1 MSASA
6 NADRARRTLRR
17 RALRWGVA
25 GAAAVASVMA
35 YRHLSRPEPVPVRV
49 ATLVRGTAEE
59 VVTSTKAGA
68 VRSRLAAD
76 LSVET
81 AGTIVAI
88 HAREGERVTAGQPL
102 ISLDAR
108 DEAAARAVAEREL
121 SVLEAL
127 AAEAAARLVD
137 AQRERARL
145 DPLRRNG
152 TATAAQLD
160 QAQTLVEVQVAVR
173 AAADA
178 RVEAQ
183 RAVLERARIAV
194 DHCVVHAPFA
204 GTVAEVWVEVGE
216 WSVPGQ
222 RAVRLLDLDR
232 LYVRAEIDEVDIG
245 RLRPGLPV
253 RARLDPYED
262 RVLGG
267 RITRVSSYVSEVEE
281 QNRTVEVEAELT
293 EGLEGVRLLPGTSAD
308 LEVVLES
315 RDGALLAPMVALLEG
330 DVVLIVGPDGV
341 LEARPLRIGLR
352 NWERVEVV
360 DGLDEG
366 TPVVVSLESEAV
378 KAGATA
384 RVVHEGSEP

>member
-1 MSASA
+1 MSVS
-6 NADRARRTLRR
+6 TTPRR
-17 RALRWGVA
+17 RALRWSLVGVA
-25 GAAAVASVMA
+25 ALAAIAA
-35 YRHLSRPEPVPVRV
+35 YRQFGRPEPVEVRV
-49 ATLVRGTAEE
+49 MRLVRGTAEE

-76 LSVET
+76 LSVDT

-88 HAREGERVTAGQPL
+88 HAREGARVTAGQPL
-102 ISLDAR
+102 ISIDAR
-108 DEAAARAVAEREL
+108 DEEAARAVAEREL

-127 AAEAAARLVD
+127 AAESAARLVD
-137 AQRERARL
+137 AQRERARVES
-145 DPLRRNG
+145 LRRNG

-160 QAQTLVEVQVAVR
+160 QAQTLVEVQGAVR

-183 RAVLERARIAV
+183 RAVVERARLALE
-194 DHCVVHAPFA
+194 HCVVHAPFA

-222 RAVRLLDLDR
+222 RAVRLLDLER
-232 LYVRAEIDEVDIG
+232 LYVRAEIDEVDLG
-245 RLRPGLPV
+245 RLRPGQPV

-267 RITRVSSYVSEVEE
+267 RLTRVAPYVSEVEE

-293 EGLEGVRLLPGTSAD
+293 EGLEGVTLLPGTSAD

-315 RDGALLAPMVALLEG
+315 RQGALLVPMVALLEG
-330 DVVLIVGPDGV
+330 DVVLVVGDDGV
-341 LEARPLRIGLR
+341 LRATPLRIGLR
-352 NWERVEVV
+352 NWERVEVLE
-360 DGLDEG
+360 GLEEG
-366 TPVVVSLESEAV
+366 AAVVVSLEAEAV
-378 KAGATA
+378 KAGAAA
-384 RVVHEGSEP
+384 RVVGEASAP

>member
-1 MSASA
+1 VSVS
-6 NADRARRTLRR
+6 TTPRR
-17 RALRWGVA
+17 RALRWSLVGVTA
-25 GAAAVASVMA
+25 LAAAAA
-35 YRHLSRPEPVPVRV
+35 YRHYARPEPVEVRV
-49 ATLVRGTAEE
+49 ARLVRGTAEE

-76 LSVET
+76 LSVDT

-88 HAREGERVTAGQPL
+88 HAREGARVTAGQPL
-102 ISLDAR
+102 ISIDAR
-108 DEAAARAVAEREL
+108 DEEAARAVAEREL

-137 AQRERARL
+137 AQRERARVES
-145 DPLRRNG
+145 LRRNG

-160 QAQTLVEVQVAVR
+160 QAQTLVEVQGAVR

-183 RAVLERARIAV
+183 RAVVERARLALE
-194 DHCVVHAPFA
+194 HCVVHAPFA

-222 RAVRLLDLDR
+222 RAVRLLDLER

-245 RLRPGLPV
+245 RLRPGQAV

-267 RITRVSSYVSEVEE
+267 RLTRVAPYVSEVEE

-293 EGLEGVRLLPGTSAD
+293 EGLEGVTLLPGTSAD

-315 RDGALLAPMVALLEG
+315 REGALLAPMVALLEG
-330 DVVLIVGPDGV
+330 DVVLVVGDDGV
-341 LEARPLRIGLR
+341 LRATPLRIGLR
-352 NWERVEVV
+352 NWERVEVLE
-360 DGLDEG
+360 GLEEG
-366 TPVVVSLESEAV
+366 ASVVVSLEAEAV
-378 KAGATA
+378 KAGAAA
-384 RVVHEGSEP
+384 RVVDEASAP